1 MNFFSPLHRCVRQYH
16 HSQAL
21 DARILYRAGHS
32 LVEHKKVSL
41 SPSPSRATPSIENLH
56 GVATETSI
64 LSFCSVTITSF
75 VNIQRLDL
83 WSVESGVHPVT
94 QGGEGMAPMPIHT
107 TLSVPLRDLGTMGLR
122 KNQLN
127 APLFSTEDDRSIYLI
142 ARVRLCPHKITR
154 SFFPGP
160 LLSQQ

>member
-1 MNFFSPLHRCVRQYH
+1 MPSLGMNFFSPLHPCVRQYH

-21 DARILYRAGHS
+21 DARILYRSGYP

-41 SPSPSRATPSIENLH
+41 SSSPSRVTPSIENLH

-83 WSVESGVHPVT
+83 WSMESGVHPVT
-94 QGGEGMAPMPIHT
+94 QGGEGMAHMPSQT
-107 TLSVPLRDLGTMGLR
+107 TLSVLLKGLGDLGLE
-122 KNQLN
+122 KE
-127 APLFSTEDDRSIYLI
+127 SVE
-142 ARVRLCPHKITR
+142 CP
-154 SFFPGP
+154 SF
-160 LLSQQ
+160 LHRR